1 MNKKRK
7 LIETSVND
15 IPTKQIGGYKYY
27 VDSTPEKKTMSAGDY
42 DTDGYTTHISP
53 DEFESMQDYDDSL
66 GYDYEPGNEEP
77 ICYDPIDG
85 PCYDSGDYY
94 SKDLPLQRDYA
105 KYRHHMSDMPR
116 YEKKQQMDN
125 DWSKYH
131 NPNEITNMAY
141 LDSNLNTFDNKGK
154 MSMMALSDEEPWS
167 TQARAQTGS
176 TLRGWFDNMK
186 NESYK
191 GRTNKLRLTE
201 SQLHSLIKESV
212 QRITERIKGERGMTD
227 DEVMHRRNTNFK
239 KDMDYVPNRLQD
251 DPYTPNYSDK
261 QEREA
266 MYHTPEE
273 MELKVAHDRMRAHK
287 AGQRHKSDNNVHK
300 VRFTESQFH
309 SLIKESVRQM
319 LSELDWKTY
328 ANAAK
333 KRHDQYE
340 RLSKQ
345 PYMRNFASDY
355 ADKSHELLKHA
366 EKAFNQK
373 HGKNGYPYQYEGDSP
388 AYQGRYTYNGL
399 HNSEDDFEVKN
410 PSQPGWWNGEKAD
423 GISHYRYGKGI
434 PDINQGRIH
443 DDMLD
448 LAYNDKEGWTGERKP
463 HMTTIIDK
471 DGERVD
477 GHTSHQFDEY
487 FRDSKDKDYR
497 QAMDDMTDDMA
508 NYYQGKSKYIKGKG
522 WQ

>member
-7 LIETSVND
+7 LIEASVNG
-15 IPTKQIGGYKYY
+15 IPTKQIGGHKYY

-42 DTDGYTTHISP
+42 DTDGYTTHVSP

-85 PCYDSGDYY
+85 ACYDSGDYY

-105 KYRHHMSDMPR
+105 KYRHHMSDIPNL
-116 YEKKQQMDN
+116 EKKHQMDN
-125 DWSKYH
+125 DWSKYY
-131 NPNEITNMAY
+131 NQNEIPDESY
-141 LDSNLNTFDNKGK
+141 LDLNLNTWDNGGN
-154 MSMMALSDEEPWS
+154 MSMSALSDDKAG
-167 TQARAQTGS
+167 QYGRAQTGS
-176 TLRGWFDNMK
+176 TLRSYLKNLK

-191 GRTNKLRLTE
+191 GRTNKVRLTE
-201 SQLHSLIKESV
+201 SQLHSVIEESV
-212 QRITERIKGERGMTD
+212 KR
-227 DEVMHRRNTNFK
+227 
-239 KDMDYVPNRLQD
+239 
-251 DPYTPNYSDK
+251 
-261 QEREA
+261 
-266 MYHTPEE
+266 
-273 MELKVAHDRMRAHK
+273 
-287 AGQRHKSDNNVHK
+287 
-300 VRFTESQFH
+300 
-309 SLIKESVRQM
+309 M

-340 RLSKQ
+340 RLFKQ

-448 LAYNDKEGWTGERKP
+448 LAYNDKEGWTGERQP

>member
-7 LIETSVND
+7 LVEASVND

-42 DTDGYTTHISP
+42 DADGYTTHISP

-85 PCYDSGDYY
+85 LCYDSGDYY

-125 DWSKYH
+125 DWRKYQ

-154 MSMMALSDEEPWS
+154 MSMMALSDEEPWR

-176 TLRGWFDNMK
+176 TLRGWFNNMPGWSDNTK

-191 GRTNKLRLTE
+191 GRTNKVRLTE
-201 SQLHSLIKESV
+201 SQLRTV
-212 QRITERIKGERGMTD
+212 
-227 DEVMHRRNTNFK
+227 
-239 KDMDYVPNRLQD
+239 
-251 DPYTPNYSDK
+251 
-261 QEREA
+261 
-266 MYHTPEE
+266 
-273 MELKVAHDRMRAHK
+273 
-287 AGQRHKSDNNVHK
+287 
-300 VRFTESQFH
+300 
-309 SLIKESVRQM
+309 IKESVRQM

-328 ANAAK
+328 INAAK

-345 PYMRNFASDY
+345 PYMRNLASDY
-355 ADKSHELLKHA
+355 ADKKHELLKHA

-434 PDINQGRIH
+434 PDIDQGRIH

-448 LAYNDKEGWTGERKP
+448 LAYNDKEGWTGEQKP

-487 FRDSKDKDYR
+487 FRNSKDKDYR

>member
-7 LIETSVND
+7 LVETSVNS

-27 VDSTPEKKTMSAGDY
+27 VDSTPEKKTMSAGNY

-94 SKDLPLQRDYA
+94 SKDLALQRDYA
-105 KYRHHMSDMPR
+105 KYRHHMSDMPS
-116 YEKKQQMDN
+116 YEKKHQMDN

-131 NPNEITNMAY
+131 NPNEIPNEAY
-141 LDSNLNTFDNKGK
+141 MDLNLNAWDNGGN
-154 MSMMALSDEEPWS
+154 MSMSALSDDKAG
-167 TQARAQTGS
+167 QYGRAQTSS
-176 TLRGWFDNMK
+176 TLRSYLKNLK

-191 GRTNKLRLTE
+191 GRTNKVRLTE
-201 SQLHSLIKESV
+201 SQLHAVIE
-212 QRITERIKGERGMTD
+212 
-227 DEVMHRRNTNFK
+227 
-239 KDMDYVPNRLQD
+239 
-251 DPYTPNYSDK
+251 
-261 QEREA
+261 
-266 MYHTPEE
+266 
-273 MELKVAHDRMRAHK
+273 
-287 AGQRHKSDNNVHK
+287 
-300 VRFTESQFH
+300 
-309 SLIKESVRQM
+309 ESVRQI

-522 WQ
+522 WE

>member
-7 LIETSVND
+7 LVETPVND
-15 IPTKQIGGYKYY
+15 IPTKQIGGHKYY
-27 VDSTPEKKTMSAGDY
+27 VDSTPEKKTMSAGNY

-105 KYRHHMSDMPR
+105 KYRHHMSDIPKS
-116 YEKKQQMDN
+116 EKKHQMDN
-125 DWSKYH
+125 DWSKYQ
-131 NPNEITNMAY
+131 NPNEIPNEAY

-154 MSMMALSDEEPWS
+154 MSMDALSDDKAG
-167 TQARAQTGS
+167 QYGRAIKGS
-176 TLRGWFDNMK
+176 TLRGWLDNLK

-191 GRTNKLRLTE
+191 GRTNKVRLTE
-201 SQLHSLIKESV
+201 SQLHSV
-212 QRITERIKGERGMTD
+212 
-227 DEVMHRRNTNFK
+227 
-239 KDMDYVPNRLQD
+239 
-251 DPYTPNYSDK
+251 
-261 QEREA
+261 
-266 MYHTPEE
+266 
-273 MELKVAHDRMRAHK
+273 
-287 AGQRHKSDNNVHK
+287 
-300 VRFTESQFH
+300 
-309 SLIKESVRQM
+309 IKESVRQM

-328 ANAAK
+328 INAAK

-366 EKAFNQK
+366 EKTFNQK

-434 PDINQGRIH
+434 PGINQGRIH

>member
-7 LIETSVND
+7 LVETPVNS

-53 DEFESMQDYDDSL
+53 DEFESMQDYDDNL

-105 KYRHHMSDMPR
+105 KYRHHMSDIPR

-131 NPNEITNMAY
+131 NPNEIPNESY
-141 LDSNLNTFDNKGK
+141 LDLNLNAWDNGGN
-154 MSMMALSDEEPWS
+154 MSMSALSDDKAG
-167 TQARAQTGS
+167 QYGRAQTGS
-176 TLRGWFDNMK
+176 TLRSYLKNLK

-191 GRTNKLRLTE
+191 GRNNKVRLTE
-201 SQLHSLIKESV
+201 SQLHAVVE
-212 QRITERIKGERGMTD
+212 
-227 DEVMHRRNTNFK
+227 
-239 KDMDYVPNRLQD
+239 
-251 DPYTPNYSDK
+251 
-261 QEREA
+261 
-266 MYHTPEE
+266 
-273 MELKVAHDRMRAHK
+273 
-287 AGQRHKSDNNVHK
+287 
-300 VRFTESQFH
+300 
-309 SLIKESVRQM
+309 ESVRQM

>member
-7 LIETSVND
+7 LVETSVNS

-105 KYRHHMSDMPR
+105 KYRHHMSDIPR

-131 NPNEITNMAY
+131 NPNEIPNESY
-141 LDSNLNTFDNKGK
+141 LDLNLNAWDNGGN
-154 MSMMALSDEEPWS
+154 MSMSALSDDKAG
-167 TQARAQTGS
+167 QYGRAQTGS
-176 TLRGWFDNMK
+176 TLRSYLKSLK

-191 GRTNKLRLTE
+191 GRTNKVRLTE
-201 SQLHSLIKESV
+201 SQLHTVIE
-212 QRITERIKGERGMTD
+212 
-227 DEVMHRRNTNFK
+227 
-239 KDMDYVPNRLQD
+239 
-251 DPYTPNYSDK
+251 
-261 QEREA
+261 
-266 MYHTPEE
+266 
-273 MELKVAHDRMRAHK
+273 
-287 AGQRHKSDNNVHK
+287 
-300 VRFTESQFH
+300 
-309 SLIKESVRQM
+309 ESVRQM

-333 KRHDQYE
+333 KRHDQYK

>member
-7 LIETSVND
+7 LVETSVNG

-105 KYRHHMSDMPR
+105 KYRHHMSDIPKS
-116 YEKKQQMDN
+116 EKKRQMDN

-131 NPNEITNMAY
+131 SPNEIPNESY
-141 LDSNLNTFDNKGK
+141 LDLNLNTWDNGGN
-154 MSMMALSDEEPWS
+154 MSMNALSDDKAG
-167 TQARAQTGS
+167 QYGRAQTGS
-176 TLRGWFDNMK
+176 TLRSYLKNLK

-191 GRTNKLRLTE
+191 GRTNKVRLTE
-201 SQLHSLIKESV
+201 SQLHAVVE
-212 QRITERIKGERGMTD
+212 
-227 DEVMHRRNTNFK
+227 
-239 KDMDYVPNRLQD
+239 
-251 DPYTPNYSDK
+251 
-261 QEREA
+261 
-266 MYHTPEE
+266 
-273 MELKVAHDRMRAHK
+273 
-287 AGQRHKSDNNVHK
+287 
-300 VRFTESQFH
+300 
-309 SLIKESVRQM
+309 ESVRQM

-410 PSQPGWWNGEKAD
+410 PSQSGWWNGEKAD

>member
-7 LIETSVND
+7 LVETPVND
-15 IPTKQIGGYKYY
+15 IPTKQIGGHKYY
-27 VDSTPEKKTMSAGDY
+27 VDSTPEKKTMSAGNY

-105 KYRHHMSDMPR
+105 KYRHHMSDIPR

-131 NPNEITNMAY
+131 NPNEIPNESY
-141 LDSNLNTFDNKGK
+141 LDLNLNTWDNGGN
-154 MSMMALSDEEPWS
+154 MSMNALSDDKAG
-167 TQARAQTGS
+167 QYGRAQTGS
-176 TLRGWFDNMK
+176 TLRSYLKNLK

-191 GRTNKLRLTE
+191 GRINKVRLTE
-201 SQLHSLIKESV
+201 SQLHSVIEESV
-212 QRITERIKGERGMTD
+212 KR
-227 DEVMHRRNTNFK
+227 
-239 KDMDYVPNRLQD
+239 
-251 DPYTPNYSDK
+251 
-261 QEREA
+261 
-266 MYHTPEE
+266 
-273 MELKVAHDRMRAHK
+273 
-287 AGQRHKSDNNVHK
+287 
-300 VRFTESQFH
+300 
-309 SLIKESVRQM
+309 M

-434 PDINQGRIH
+434 PDIHQGRIH